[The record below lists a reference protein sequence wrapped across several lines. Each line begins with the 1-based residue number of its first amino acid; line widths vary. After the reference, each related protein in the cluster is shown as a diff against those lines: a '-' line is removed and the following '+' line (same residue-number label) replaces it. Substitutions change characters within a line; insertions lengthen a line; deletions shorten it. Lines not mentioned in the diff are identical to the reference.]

1 MSVIV
6 DIFMIL
12 SSVATMTIAVCA
24 VMGLSAW
31 KKQHSGK
38 TESDLAIQILASIYK
53 YRDAVDELINPPNDD
68 PTPDSSENKSSLTE
82 KDFKERIELLR
93 ERVHKTKSVRQ
104 EFYADILRSKALW
117 GEELRLM
124 VDEMP
129 KLETI
134 ASKIMTRKLT
144 ARNPKIIDHFG
155 PGTRERIE
163 QDIKD
168 LESDGAIEK
177 RFDALINKIEN
188 YLESKRL

>member
-1 MSVIV
+1 MFVV
-6 DIFMIL
+6 DIFIIL
-12 SSVATMTIAVCA
+12 GSVATMILAGCA
-24 VMGLSAW
+24 FMGLRSW

-38 TESDLAIQILASIYK
+38 TEFDLVIRLLASIYK
-53 YRDAVDELINPPNDD
+53 YRDAVDELINPPDD
-68 PTPDSSENKSSLTE
+68 DLTPDSSENKSSLTE
-82 KDFKERIELLR
+82 KDFKERIKRLR
-93 ERVHKTKSVRQ
+93 DRVHKTKSVRQ

-134 ASKIMTRKLT
+134 AGKIATRKLT
-144 ARNPKIIDHFG
+144 VRNPKIIDHFG
-155 PGTRERIE
+155 HGTKERIE

-177 RFDALINKIEN
+177 RFDVLINKIEN